1 MSTTDPAKRPLG
13 SSDEGS
19 SEENPNKRARLED
32 PAAAVAAAAA
42 TAAVPVFVAPCTTT
56 SLQAA
61 STAAAPLTL
70 TTSPATAMMT
80 TTELAASAPP
90 NSHTTSSTETAPAVT
105 NDAVQPQAGPS
116 TNPQASLSTPNLDAI
131 FAQLDADGKVAFWQ
145 LLHAHDRQLFE
156 KDRQLFEKDRQ
167 LFEKDRQLLE
177 IQRDQYQ
184 QLRDQAQQLLEI
196 ERAKVQEQQVD
207 RVRFLS
213 EIGSSTNATFVARFV
228 TKDPNPTLQTNLSD
242 LRLPPL
248 DRNALH
254 QKLEDVRNDAS
265 RTGHET
271 DMHWAVANYCQAVCE
286 QVGAQLNFHANS
298 STKSADVIATTWA
311 VDRVSPRASRAASAG
326 SRVDVLLYDSCLF
339 VEVKKVLADVQHARL
354 QVASYVARSLFR
366 TGVPVTSWPDFLYGL
381 TWCEGDTVSVTRVD
395 LKQNGK
401 LIAPK
406 VTFAET
412 LDPARAVLFV
422 VWQSILAHHAAAK
435 TNAPSNSDD
444 PNSWT
449 CNFGCTNPRA
459 GNPGAA
465 APGQPDNA
473 AGGGAPAGAGGGNV
487 VTTNSLVLNLTTGPQ
502 PLLDAQVFHRDFMFT
517 GKLRLNSS
525 EEFTNVVVKV
535 AAANRNPL
543 TEQLAREGMALA
555 LLNRDRKEA
564 AAHGIP
570 ELLSFCTVNLD
581 GTPGL
586 ALVTG
591 LISGHSVDWMQHQP
605 YAANFASQV
614 CDTLRWIHAQ
624 GVVHGDIHRGNL
636 LVTET
641 QLPSS
646 IPLQQE
652 TPTSTL
658 VPPKSPHLSIALVDF
673 GLSCFL
679 PAVTREHVQ
688 AALLAAPVTVAAAQE
703 LQTWFGHVEDN
714 SWSQWPSHF
723 YHIARSDRVATPQ
736 ADFLSLGL
744 LAVSLEIGGTK
755 VLQQR
760 VHLDDSDDAAARTLR
775 CLLRNQRHL
784 QSLLEKPTATLTEV
798 QKIVALADDDVP
810 TPPALV

>member
-1 MSTTDPAKRPLG
+1 MSTIDPAKRPIG

-19 SEENPNKRARLED
+19 SEENPTKRARLED
-32 PAAAVAAAAA
+32 PAAAVAAAA
-42 TAAVPVFVAPCTTT
+42 TTTVPVFVAPCTTT

-90 NSHTTSSTETAPAVT
+90 NSHTTSSAETAKAFLLPMSRYNLKLDHPRT
-105 NDAVQPQAGPS
+105 LKHHCPRQILTLFLPS
-116 TNPQASLSTPNLDAI
+116 LTERQ
-131 FAQLDADGKVAFWQ
+131 Q
-145 LLHAHDRQLFE
+145 LLADLRAKDQERRTELQERRTELLELRRAHEQL
-156 KDRQLFEKDRQ
+156 L
-167 LFEKDRQLLE
+167 EKDRQLLE
-177 IQRDQYQ
+177 NQ
-184 QLRDQAQQLLEI
+184 RDQAQQLLKN
-196 ERAKVQEQQVD
+196 ERDKVQKLLVD

-228 TKDPNPTLQTNLSD
+228 TEDPNPTLRTNLRD

-254 QKLEDVRNDAS
+254 QKLEDVRSDAS

-326 SRVDVLLYDSCLF
+326 SRVDVLLYYSRLF
-339 VEVKKVLADVQHARL
+339 VEVKKVFADVQHARL

-366 TGVPVTSWPDFLYGL
+366 TGVPATSWPDFLYGL
-381 TWCEGDTVSVTRVD
+381 TWCEADTVSVTRVD

-412 LDPARAVLFV
+412 EDPARAVLFV

-449 CNFGCTNPRA
+449 CNFGCTDPRA

-465 APGQPDNA
+465 APGQPNNA
-473 AGGGAPAGAGGGNV
+473 AGGGAPAGAGGNV

-535 AAANRNPL
+535 AAANRKSL

-624 GVVHGDIHRGNL
+624 GVVHGDIHCGNL

-646 IPLQQE
+646 IPQQQE

-703 LQTWFGHVEDN
+703 LQPWLGHVEAN
-714 SWSQWPSHF
+714 SWSVWPSHF

-744 LAVSLEIGGTK
+744 LAFSLEIGGTR
-755 VLQQR
+755 VLEQR
-760 VHLDDSDDAAARTLR
+760 AHLDDSDDAVARAQR
-775 CLLRNQRHL
+775 RHFLRNQRHL